1 MKQYDDNL
9 RWIRDAAKNKL
20 VVGSQARILYTD
32 MRGRFE
38 IALAF
43 NDAIK
48 SGKISAPVILSRD
61 HHDVSG
67 KILIMVNIII
77 SITFFR
83 H

>member
-48 SGKISAPVILSRD
+48 SGEISAPVILSRD

-67 KILIMVNIII
+67 TIFRMLKIEI
-77 SITFFR
+77 SKLL
-83 H
+83 